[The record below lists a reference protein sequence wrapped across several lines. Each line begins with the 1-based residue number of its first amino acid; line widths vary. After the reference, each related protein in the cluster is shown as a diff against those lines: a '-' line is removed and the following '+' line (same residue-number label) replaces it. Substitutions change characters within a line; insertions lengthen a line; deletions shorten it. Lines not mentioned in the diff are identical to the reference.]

1 MLQLHLSK
9 GIENLGGIR
18 WQLVLCTLLTF
29 ICLYFSLWKG
39 VKSSG
44 KVSANIHM
52 SILFIVERC
61 KIIGKGEC

>member
-44 KVSANIHM
+44 KVS
-52 SILFIVERC
+52 FIRVIAISMVSVLER
-61 KIIGKGEC
+61 IV